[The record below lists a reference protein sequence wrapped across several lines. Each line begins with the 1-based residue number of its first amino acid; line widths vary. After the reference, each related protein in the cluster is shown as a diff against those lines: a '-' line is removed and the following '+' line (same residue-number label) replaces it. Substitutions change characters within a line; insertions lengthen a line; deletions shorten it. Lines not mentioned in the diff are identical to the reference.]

1 MRVVDQLPHP
11 NFRIQL
17 FHFGANYLV
26 EIEAGPMKQ
35 TYRYPTDRFGSPA
48 AVWATVTPEF
58 LEQVRQ
64 HFNAMYRD
72 WMATWPSMES

>member
-11 NFRIQL
+11 TFRIQL
-17 FHFGANYLV
+17 FHFGTNYLV

-35 TYRYPTDRFGSPA
+35 TYRYPNDRFPSPA

-58 LEQVRQ
+58 LESV
-64 HFNAMYRD
+64 HKSFNGMYQD
-72 WMATWPSMES
+72 WIATWPPKD

>member
-11 NFRIQL
+11 TFRIQL
-17 FHFGANYLV
+17 FHFGTNYLV

-35 TYRYPTDRFGSPA
+35 TYRFVSPA

-58 LEQVRQ
+58 LESV
-64 HFNAMYRD
+64 HKSFNGMYQD
-72 WMATWPSMES
+72 WIATWPPKD

>member
-11 NFRIQL
+11 TFRIQL
-17 FHFGANYLV
+17 FHFGSNYLV

-35 TYRYPTDRFGSPA
+35 TYRYPTDRFPSPT

-58 LEQVRQ
+58 LERVRI
-64 HFNAMYRD
+64 HFNSMYQD
-72 WMATWPSMES
+72 WMTTWPPKE

>member
-11 NFRIQL
+11 DFRVQL

-64 HFNAMYRD
+64 HFNGMYRD
-72 WMATWPSMES
+72 WMATWPSLES

>member
-17 FHFGANYLV
+17 FHFGDNYLV

-35 TYRYPTDRFGSPA
+35 TYRYPTDRFGNPA

-64 HFNAMYRD
+64 HFNGMYRD
-72 WMATWPSMES
+72 WMATWPSLES